1 MLQDAGLTVAG
12 EATDAGSAVTLA
24 AASEPEGI
32 LIDIGLPDRRRT
44 TTGEGTRRV
53 AMAPA
58 SAVDIERPGRGETP
72 DGRNVG
78 GIGFVPKEDLPDV
91 PLQAHAGDLARGMDV
106 SLLATSAAGEYG
118 EDVSVPVRVVVGED
132 DVLMREGIVRL
143 LVDAGFDVVAQTGNA
158 DDFLRKALAHR
169 PDVAV
174 VDIRMPPGEADG
186 GLRAALE
193 LRHRHP
199 DIGVVVLSQYYEQEY
214 ALDLIGN
221 SAEGVGYLLKERVGD
236 VEMFTDA
243 VSRVAAGGSA
253 LDPEVIGRMLGR
265 RPSNDA
271 LDQLSPRDR
280 DVLALVAEGKSNQG
294 IAETLVISTAAVEK
308 HITNIFYKLGLQ
320 PEPTAHRRVR
330 AALTYLNRSRR

>member
-1 MLQDAGLTVAG
+1 
-12 EATDAGSAVTLA
+12 
-24 AASEPEGI
+24 
-32 LIDIGLPDRRRT
+32 
-44 TTGEGTRRV
+44 
-53 AMAPA
+53 
-58 SAVDIERPGRGETP
+58 
-72 DGRNVG
+72 
-78 GIGFVPKEDLPDV
+78 
-91 PLQAHAGDLARGMDV
+91 MDV
-106 SLLATSAAGEYG
+106 SLLATAAAGEYG

-174 VDIRMPPGEADG
+174 VDIRMPPGKADD

-199 DIGVVVLSQYYEQEY
+199 DIGVVVLSQYYEQDY
-214 ALDLIGN
+214 ALDLIGE

-265 RPSNDA
+265 RRPNDP

-330 AALTYLNRSRR
+330 AALTYLNSSRR